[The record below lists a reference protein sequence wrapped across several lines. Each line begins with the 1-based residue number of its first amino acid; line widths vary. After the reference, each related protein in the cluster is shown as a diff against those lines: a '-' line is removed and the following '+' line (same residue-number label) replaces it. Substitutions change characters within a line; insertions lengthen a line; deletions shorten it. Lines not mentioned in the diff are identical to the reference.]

1 MDAKSADT
9 RPRLSHRV
17 GALVDSFET
26 VIYAIAFLLLV
37 AGNWWPI
44 AARIAAA
51 FIEHGCDVVA
61 AIDRL
66 WFAAQCCQ
74 HHVVGAIAMHR
85 VQKIQQY

>member
-37 AGNWWPI
+37 LLMLFRPNGVFVRQSSVTVRA
-44 AARIAAA
+44 
-51 FIEHGCDVVA
+51 
-61 AIDRL
+61 
-66 WFAAQCCQ
+66 
-74 HHVVGAIAMHR
+74 
-85 VQKIQQY
+85 